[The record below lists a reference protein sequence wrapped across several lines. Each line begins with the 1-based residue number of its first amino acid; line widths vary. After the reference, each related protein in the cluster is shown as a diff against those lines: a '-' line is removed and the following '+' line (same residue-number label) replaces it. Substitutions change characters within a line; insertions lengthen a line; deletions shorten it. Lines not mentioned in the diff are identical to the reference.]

1 MAKYDTMRPVERF
14 FGLLALDKKEI
25 YYIYV
30 YAIFSGIITLSLPL
44 GIQAIIG
51 LIAGGAI
58 TASLLMLVG
67 VVTVATAL
75 TGILRVMQ
83 LTVTENIQRRIFAR
97 SAFDFAYRI
106 PRVQLDKVAD
116 FYAPELVNRF
126 FDTQSVQKGVPKI
139 LIDFSSSF
147 IQIIFGLVLIS
158 LYHPFFVF
166 FSIALLFILLLIF
179 RFTGPQGLSTS
190 LTQSKHKYKVAY
202 WLEEIART
210 MSTFKLSGGSV
221 FSLKKTDGLV
231 CNYLDARE
239 EHFKILLLQYGSIV
253 VFKTLITAVLLF
265 LGAYLVIEN
274 QINIGQFV
282 AAEIVIILVISSV
295 EKLILSMETIY
306 DVLTG
311 LEKLG
316 QVTDLPL
323 EEEQGQAFSEIDT
336 GVGAAVKLEDVK
348 LRFLHSAEDVL
359 KGVSMEIGAGERVCI
374 AGYNGSGK
382 STLLQ
387 VLAGLYTDFRG
398 GITFNGYP
406 LGNLNIHS
414 LRKQIGD
421 YSVEEDIFL
430 GTILENITFGSPD
443 VSTKRVLD
451 VARRIALDD
460 YINQLPDGYN
470 TLLLPEGSNVPQNI
484 RTRIM
489 LARCIVTSPRMLTVE
504 GFFYGIEQRDRELI
518 YDFLTSRE
526 HNWTMVTMTD
536 DPVLASRCD
545 RIFILKEGQ
554 IVEQGTYEEIRDS
567 PHFTNVFA
575 RAAYLQENGNAS
587 ADDKE

>member
-1 MAKYDTMRPVERF
+1 MRPVERF

-83 LTVTENIQRRIFAR
+83 LIVTENIQRRIFAR

-139 LIDFSSSF
+139 LIDFSTSF

-166 FSIALLFILLLIF
+166 FSVALLFILFLIF

-239 EHFKILLLQYGSIV
+239 DHFKILLLQYGSIV

-323 EEEQGQAFSEIDT
+323 EEEEGRAFSEIDT
-336 GVGAAVKLEDVK
+336 GVGTKVKLQDVR
-348 LRFLHSAEDVL
+348 LRFLHSTEDVL
-359 KGVSMEIGAGERVCI
+359 KGISMEIAPGERVCI

-382 STLLQ
+382 TTLLHM
-387 VLAGLYTDFRG
+387 LAGLYTDFRG
-398 GITFNGYP
+398 GITYNDCP

-421 YSVEEDIFL
+421 YSIEEDIFL
-430 GTILENITFGSPD
+430 GTILENITFGSAD
-443 VSTKRVLD
+443 VSIRRVVEVAKR
-451 VARRIALDD
+451 IGLDD
-460 YINQLPDGYN
+460 YINHLPEGYD
-470 TLLLPEGSNVPQNI
+470 TSLLPEGSNVPQNI

-489 LARCIVTSPRMLTVE
+489 LTRCIVTSPRMLAVE

-554 IVEQGTYEEIRDS
+554 IIEQGTYEEIRSS
-567 PHFTNVFA
+567 PHFTKVFA
-575 RAAYLQENGNAS
+575 RAAYLQKNGNAS
-587 ADDKE
+587 TDDKE